1 MFCACFCALAELSA
15 AYLFPRISRVQ
26 SRLNT
31 ERRAI
36 RDLHSGSGCSA
47 VLFVGNSLFEK
58 GIDIPQMASE
68 LPGFTVKRYAI
79 SDTSY
84 EDWFFGLRRLFAE
97 GVRPQTVVVGLSAS
111 QLIVNRIEGDLSAHM
126 LVRASDLPLLGRE
139 LALSNTA
146 LSDLYFAH
154 FSAFYGTRTQFRK
167 WLLGRVLP
175 DIDLL
180 GAAVRPPTRTLPDA
194 ATVELRATERL
205 SAMNEL
211 CQKNGSRLILVVPPV
226 PDHGAD
232 AIVAAVEEAGRR
244 TGVPV
249 LVPVRPGVMPPE
261 MFSDGFHLNSSGA
274 MQFTSILA
282 AELKHSIPDALARNA
297 RR

>member
-1 MFCACFCALAELSA
+1 MFWACFGALAEFSA

-26 SRLNT
+26 SRINA
-31 ERRAI
+31 EQ
-36 RDLHSGSGCSA
+36 RDVLALRSGSGVPT

-58 GIDIPQMASE
+58 GIDIQQMGSE
-68 LPGFTVKRYAI
+68 LTGFNVKRYVI

-84 EDWFFGLRRLFAE
+84 DDWFFGLRRLFAE
-97 GVRPQTVVVGLSAS
+97 GVRPQTVVVGLSAP
-111 QLIVNRIEGDLSAHM
+111 QLTVNRIEGDLSANM
-126 LVRASDLPLLGRE
+126 LIRASDLPVVGRE

-146 LSDLYFAH
+146 LSNLYFAH

-167 WLLGRVLP
+167 WLLGKVLP

-180 GAAVRPPTRTLPDA
+180 GAAIRPPTRTLPNA
-194 ATVELRATERL
+194 ATVEVRATERL
-205 SAMNEL
+205 RAMNEL
-211 CQKNGSRLILVVPPV
+211 CQKNGSRLILVVPPA

-232 AIVAAVEEAGRR
+232 AIVAAVEEAGRK
-244 TGVPV
+244 TGVSV

-274 MQFTSILA
+274 TQFTSILA

-297 RR
+297 SR